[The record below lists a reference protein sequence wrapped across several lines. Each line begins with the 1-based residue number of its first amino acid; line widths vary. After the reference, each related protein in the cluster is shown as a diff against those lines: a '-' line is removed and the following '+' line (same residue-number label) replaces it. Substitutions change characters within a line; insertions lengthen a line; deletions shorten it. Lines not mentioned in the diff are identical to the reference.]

1 MMRRFHTLSFK
12 VIAIFLLLT
21 AAAIGVLD
29 VLAFFGSNRIFERQ
43 ASQSMETVLTFRGD
57 MLKEQLQ
64 QYGALADGIGK
75 LESLQSAMVSLK
87 TGWKTM
93 EKTGGARAQLIK
105 AFVTDNPNPA
115 GSRERLIKPEGPSGF
130 YFSAHEKMQ
139 TDTAALLGASD
150 FSDLMVVD
158 VDGNVV
164 YSYRKDALFAENI
177 ASGDLAAGSA
187 GRTFAAAMKHAAAAT
202 DDVAATAFSGLAVEQ
217 GEAAIYYGV
226 PIVKLG
232 SIKGVVMLKLNDTAL
247 IETLTKGIARDGSG
261 DVFVLADGQS
271 IGIGAEGRLA
281 AVPAEPFAGI
291 APAGSGMS
299 VSSLSLPAGSAVGY
313 VRPVTYGGT
322 RMLIV
327 ESILESKLNE
337 GAFALASGLVLFG
350 LGVLAALALAT
361 GLIANRL
368 FRPLA
373 QLSGLTRA
381 VAEGELDREIGYQ
394 DRRDEIGTLARALG
408 HFRQSLID
416 QRALSAANEETRA
429 LADAE
434 RRQNLSLREA
444 EARSLQ
450 QVVAAL
456 DAGLEALANGNLGH
470 RISVPFPGEL
480 DGLRGNFNRA
490 LERLSET
497 LTAIGGHSMAVRD
510 GSASMSVE
518 ADRLAERTQRQAEAI
533 SRTSGAIHA
542 VTEAVRT
549 QIARSEQ
556 AGLTARQAR
565 DGTRQS
571 ETIMGEAIHAMEAI
585 QGSSRQINQIIDV
598 IDEIAFQTNLL
609 ALNAGV
615 EAARA
620 GESGR
625 GFAVVAQE
633 VRELAQ
639 RSSNAAREIGSLLLK
654 STGEVE
660 HGVALVEKAGDALKR
675 IGAHVEAIDGRL
687 DEILDSTREEAE
699 TLKGINQAVGD
710 LDRMTQDNTAMVDAT
725 TTAIHQLAAEA
736 GEMDRRLGH
745 FTLATAPA
753 AAFRKAG

>member
-1 MMRRFHTLSFK
+1 MMRKFHSLSFK

-21 AAAIGVLD
+21 TGAIGVLD
-29 VLAFFGSNRIFERQ
+29 MLAFYGSNRIFERN

-57 MLKEQLQ
+57 MLKEQLA
-64 QYGALADGIGK
+64 QYEALADGIGK
-75 LESLQSAMVSLK
+75 LESLQANMVSLK
-87 TGWKTM
+87 GGWKTM

-105 AFVTDNPNPA
+105 AFVTDNPNPE
-115 GSRERLIKPEGPSGF
+115 GSREKLIKPEGPSGF
-130 YFSAHEKMQ
+130 YFSAHEKVQ
-139 TDTAALLGASD
+139 TDVAALLSKSD
-150 FSDLMVVD
+150 FTDLMVVD

-164 YSYRKDALFAENI
+164 YSYRKTAPFAENI
-177 ASGDLAAGSA
+177 ARGEFAAGSA
-187 GRTFAAAMKHAAAAT
+187 GRTFAAAMKNAAAAT
-202 DDVAATAFSGLAVEQ
+202 DDVAAVAFSGIAVE
-217 GEAAIYYGV
+217 GGAAAIYYGV

-232 SIKGVVMLKLNDTAL
+232 AIKGIVMLKLDDTAL
-247 IETLTKGIARDGSG
+247 IATLGKGIARDGSG
-261 DVFVLADGQS
+261 DVFVLADGKA
-271 IGIGAEGRLA
+271 IGIGGDGRLTETDAAPFAAVTPAAEGMTVSPLA
-281 AVPAEPFAGI
+281 LPGGEAMGYARSVNFGGAEMA
-291 APAGSGMS
+291 
-299 VSSLSLPAGSAVGY
+299 
-313 VRPVTYGGT
+313 
-322 RMLIV
+322 IV
-327 ESILESKLNE
+327 ESILVSKLNE
-337 GAFALASGLVLFG
+337 GAFELASGLVLFG
-350 LGVLAALALAT
+350 LATLVALALAT
-361 GLIANRL
+361 GFIARRL
-368 FRPLA
+368 FKPLVH
-373 QLSGLTRA
+373 LSALTRS
-381 VAEGELDREIGYQ
+381 VAEGELDQEIGHQ
-394 DRRDEIGTLARALG
+394 NRKDEIGTLARSLG

-429 LADAE
+429 RADAE

-444 EARSLQ
+444 EARTLQ

-456 DAGLEALANGNLGH
+456 DEGLEALADGNLGH
-470 RISVPFPGEL
+470 QIHVTFPPEL
-480 DGLRGNFNRA
+480 EGLRRNFNRA
-490 LERLSET
+490 LSRLSET
-497 LTAIGGHSMAVRD
+497 LEAIGGNSLAVRD
-510 GSASMSVE
+510 GSVSMSHE

-542 VTEAVRT
+542 ITEAVRT
-549 QIARSEQ
+549 QISRSEQ

-571 ETIMGEAIHAMEAI
+571 ETIMGEAIEAMEAI
-585 QGSSRQINQIIDV
+585 QGSSRQINQIINV

-639 RSSNAAREIGSLLLK
+639 RSSNAAKEIGSLLVK

-660 HGVALVEKAGDALKR
+660 HGVALVEKAGEALKR

-699 TLKGINQAVGD
+699 TLKAINHAVTD
-710 LDRMTQDNTAMVDAT
+710 LDRMTHENTAMVEAT
-725 TTAIHQLAAEA
+725 TTAIHRLADEA

-745 FTLATAPA
+745 FTLG
-753 AAFRKAG
+753 AGEQDYRMAG